1 MWTLAFPDMARGL
14 NRAKEEKN
22 KNKHPKVN
30 LPKEEE
36 KKKKNPKP

>member
-1 MWTLAFPDMARGL
+1 MRTLAFPDMAKGL

-22 KNKHPKVN
+22 KKKNPKLN
-30 LPKEEE
+30 LLKEEV